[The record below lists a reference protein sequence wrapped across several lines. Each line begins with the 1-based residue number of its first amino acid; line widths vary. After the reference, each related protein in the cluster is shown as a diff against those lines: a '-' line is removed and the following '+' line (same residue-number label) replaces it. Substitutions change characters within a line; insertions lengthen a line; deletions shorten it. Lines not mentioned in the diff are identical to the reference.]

1 VRGIAICALMIGAAH
16 AGPMTALPDSTAVCK
31 ELTASDPKATCKSVM
46 GSTVKDFGNVQ
57 LYVATG
63 EARRYAL
70 VATVGGKLWRSEPL
84 VLAPSGDVLD
94 ASKPALRVVT
104 ARGRAYAVAVI
115 AQSYHHDKDRWS
127 VTTLIAC
134 GPKAEGGGATCNTR
148 TWGGRGNSCKLKLGA
163 DAQLIA
169 SCDTRDAIAI
179 E

>member
-1 VRGIAICALMIGAAH
+1 MMIGAAH
-16 AGPMTALPDSTAVCK
+16 AGPMTALPDTTAVCK
-31 ELTASDPKATCKSVM
+31 ELTADDPKATCKSVM
-46 GSTVKDFGNVQ
+46 GSTVKDFGTVQ

-63 EARRYAL
+63 EARRFAL
-70 VATVGGKLWRSEPL
+70 VATVGGKLWRSEPF
-84 VLAPSGDVLD
+84 VVGPSENVLD
-94 ASKPALRVVT
+94 GTKPALRVVK
-104 ARGRAYAVAVI
+104 ANGRTFAVAVI
-115 AQSYHHDKDRWS
+115 AQSYRRDKDRWT

-134 GPKAEGGGATCNTR
+134 GPKAAGGATCNTR